1 MIFYNAKVKAVKADL
16 AKGEITVTLTMSIN
30 DEHMQEASVLAA
42 AYTGEDAGD
51 VEVHI
56 LPRQMTLF
64 DSLPEQKE
72 LPTDADPETGSSYS
86 ESVFPTLTE
95 VNEETGELVTTVL
108 PLPTDA
114 EQSTGEEESDMESEE
129 QGAIETD
136 YETDTQQES
145 EEEEDDEPI
154 P

>member
-56 LPRQMTLF
+56 LPRQMALF
-64 DSLPEQKE
+64 DSETKVENP
-72 LPTDADPETGSSYS
+72 PDA
-86 ESVFPTLTE
+86 
-95 VNEETGELVTTVL
+95 L
-108 PLPTDA
+108 PLPTAD
-114 EQSTGEEESDMESEE
+114 TEESDES
-129 QGAIETD
+129 I
-136 YETDTQQES
+136 S
-145 EEEEDDEPI
+145 
-154 P
+154 